1 MVGNAASLPDGAGD
15 SFRALTELAP
25 DFIAVLDLNGRIM
38 YVSPAV
44 TRVLGYLPAE
54 TIGRSFLEFVHPDD
68 QAAGRQDLSKLLGT
82 NDIVPAKLRYRHKD
96 GSLRIIETLAK
107 NYADTPGVG
116 GLLVSTRDITKHVS
130 EQRALRG
137 AIAEADD
144 LYNNAPC
151 GYHSLDENGIVVRI
165 NDTELRWLG
174 RTRAEV
180 VGKLHFQDLLSP
192 QSVPLFERQFPI
204 LKKIR
209 LVENLEFEL
218 LRKDGT
224 AFSVLLSANAITNKR
239 GRFVMTRSTL
249 YDITERK
256 RAEAAL
262 RKMNRALRV
271 LSGVSSELIHMSA
284 ESALLE
290 AICRVSVELGGYRM
304 AWVGFAM
311 HDVAK
316 TVRPVAHSGFEDGYL
331 ERATISWG
339 EQSTGSGPT
348 GLAIRTGKFQVNRNF
363 RTNPD
368 VAPWRDEALRCGY
381 ESSIA
386 LPLKDSSDCFGALTI
401 YAAEPDAFD
410 REELQLLMEMAAD
423 LSFGLVTLR
432 ARAQHK
438 RAEERI
444 AQLAFFDALTEL
456 PNRSRLMELLAQAAA
471 ELKSGKLQ
479 LALLTL
485 IVTRFD
491 EIQAG
496 IGVRQADEVLR
507 QVASRL
513 RLVMHAG
520 EQLARVGGDEFAVL
534 LVDADS
540 GNAQEC
546 ARRIEQ
552 SLTEPFRQGGI
563 PISVQVRIGA
573 ALAPEHG
580 VDPEA
585 LLLRSG
591 IAARQAIRIG
601 TAFALY
607 SGHTDTEGPRSLALI
622 GELRAAIEAQQLVLH
637 YQPKV
642 DIGSGRV
649 SGVEALVRWQH
660 PQRGLVLPAQFIRVA
675 EQTGLIKPLT
685 YHVLDAALEQCHRW
699 REQDFVMPVAV
710 NVSVHVFNDPDFL
723 DRVAH
728 SLRNWQIEPQLL
740 ELEITETTLMEEPS
754 EAHELLM
761 RLQQRGIQ
769 VSIDDFGTGYSS
781 LSYLATLPIHA
792 LKIDR
797 SFIIRMLESARTH
810 SVVAATVS
818 LARSLGIK
826 TVAEGVE
833 AKDQV
838 EALFAMGCS
847 EVQGYFFCRPLA
859 AEPLRRWAADFSLQ
873 SFAIHPASA

>member
-1 MVGNAASLPDGAGD
+1 MIGDTASFPDRAGD

-25 DFIAVLDLNGRIM
+25 DFIAVIDLNGHIM

-44 TRVLGYLPAE
+44 TRVLGYLPTE
-54 TIGRSFLEFVHPDD
+54 VIGRPFLEFVFPDD
-68 QAAGRQDLSKLLGT
+68 RPAGRKDFAKLLGSG
-82 NDIVPAKLRYRHKD
+82 DIVPAKLRYRHKD
-96 GSLRIIETLAK
+96 GSLRVIETLAK

-151 GYHSLDENGIVVRI
+151 GYHSLDENGLLVRI

-174 RTRAEV
+174 RTREEV
-180 VGKLHFQDLLSP
+180 VGKLRFRDLLSP
-192 QSVPLFERQFPI
+192 QSLPLFERQFPV
-204 LKKIR
+204 LKRLR

-218 LRKDGT
+218 VRKDGT
-224 AFSVLLSANAITNKR
+224 TLSVLLSANAVIDK
-239 GRFVMTRSTL
+239 GERFVMSRSTL

-271 LSGVSSELIHMSA
+271 LSGVSSELIHMRE

-290 AICRVSVELGGYRM
+290 AICRLSVDLGGYRM
-304 AWVGFAM
+304 AWVGFALQ
-311 HDVAK
+311 DAAR
-316 TVRPVAHSGFEDGYL
+316 TVRPVAHSGFADGYL
-331 ERATISWG
+331 ERASISWA
-339 EQSTGSGPT
+339 EHSSGSGPT
-348 GLAIRTGKFQVNRNF
+348 GLAIRTGKLQVNQNF
-363 RTNPD
+363 RANPQ

-386 LPLKDSSDCFGALTI
+386 LPLKDSSGCFGALTI

-410 REELQLLMEMAAD
+410 HEELRLLMEMADD
-423 LSFGLVTLR
+423 LAFGLVTLR

-456 PNRSRLMELLAQAAA
+456 PNRSRLMEVLAQAAG
-471 ELKSGKLQ
+471 ELRSGKLR
-479 LALLTL
+479 LALVTL

-496 IGVRQADEVLR
+496 IGVRQADQLL
-507 QVASRL
+507 QQLASRL
-513 RLVMHAG
+513 RLVVRPG

-534 LVDADS
+534 LIDADS
-540 GNAQEC
+540 DNAREC
-546 ARRIEQ
+546 GHRIEQ
-552 SLTEPFRQGGI
+552 ALIEPFQQAGI
-563 PISVQVRIGA
+563 PINVQVRIGA

-580 VDPEA
+580 VEPEA

-601 TAFALY
+601 AAFALY
-607 SGHTDTEGPRSLALI
+607 SGRTESEGPRYLALI
-622 GELRAAIEAQQLVLH
+622 SELRAAIEAKQLVLH

-642 DIGSGRV
+642 DIGTGRLC
-649 SGVEALVRWQH
+649 GVEALVRWQH
-660 PQRGLVLPAQFIRVA
+660 PERGLILPGEFISVA

-685 YHVLDAALEQCHRW
+685 YYVVGAALHQCRLW
-699 REQDFVMPVAV
+699 GDQGFVMPVAV
-710 NVSVHVFNDPDFL
+710 NISVHVFSDPDFMS
-723 DRVAH
+723 RVVD
-728 SLRNWQIEPQLL
+728 SLRAWDVRPELL

-754 EAHELLM
+754 EGHDLLV
-761 RLQQRGIQ
+761 RLQQLGIR

-797 SFIIRMLESARTH
+797 SFIIRMQESARTH

-833 AKDQV
+833 SKAQA
-838 EALFAMGCS
+838 EALFAMGCN
-847 EVQGYFFCRPLA
+847 EIQGYYFCRPVE
-859 AEPLRRWAADFSLQ
+859 AEQLRRWAADFSMQ
-873 SFAIHPASA
+873 SFAIHPTSA